1 MSSIKYRITSRFS
14 KIELVKQLNY
24 AVITRFISLSG
35 ESYVHTEQYIHVLM
49 HKLISVTKC
58 AAAAYTSTQ
67 VLQ

>member
-1 MSSIKYRITSRFS
+1 
-14 KIELVKQLNY
+14 
-24 AVITRFISLSG
+24 
-35 ESYVHTEQYIHVLM
+35 M